1 MAEWV
6 LLTASNVAYKVF
18 CLIHLWFCFRSSF
31 SKMSTECQGDM
42 RGLKKNTFIRSMNT
56 FRKVTGAASHHTQN
70 HSVVKVSTIYR
81 QHTLFMS
88 LTSLKSA
95 SGSSCTWRYAMS
107 SSCSRS
113 KVHTVTQLRKFTSE
127 SWVAPRRSRRHRDQQ
142 LQQQQQRQ
150 QHDARLPAAFAL

>member
-56 FRKVTGAASHHTQN
+56 FWKVTGAASHHTHN
-70 HSVVKVSTIYR
+70 HSVVLTFYNLQTTHTFHEFNFTKVSLWVQLHMEICHV
-81 QHTLFMS
+81 QFM
-88 LTSLKSA
+88 
-95 SGSSCTWRYAMS
+95 
-107 SSCSRS
+107 
-113 KVHTVTQLRKFTSE
+113 
-127 SWVAPRRSRRHRDQQ
+127 QQ
-142 LQQQQQRQ
+142 V
-150 QHDARLPAAFAL
+150 